1 MKFRYRAAE
10 RFWTSFYRLSSKQK
24 ESARQAWKI
33 FKEDPFDSRL
43 RTHKI
48 QRLSAEYK
56 RTIYSV
62 EIEGD
67 LHSTFYLDG
76 ETVISLI
83 VGTHNIYKAERLN
96 FFGLSFQLRRGRML
110 PNL

>member
-1 MKFRYRAAE
+1 MKYRYRAVE
-10 RFWTSFYRLSSKQK
+10 RFWTSFYRLPAAQK

-33 FKEDPFDSRL
+33 FKENPFDARL

-48 QRLSAEYK
+48 QRLSANYG
-56 RTIYSV
+56 RIIYAI

-67 LHSTFYLDG
+67 LRLLFYLDG

-83 VGTHNIYKAERLN
+83 IGTHEIYKK
-96 FFGLSFQLRRGRML
+96 
-110 PNL
+110 